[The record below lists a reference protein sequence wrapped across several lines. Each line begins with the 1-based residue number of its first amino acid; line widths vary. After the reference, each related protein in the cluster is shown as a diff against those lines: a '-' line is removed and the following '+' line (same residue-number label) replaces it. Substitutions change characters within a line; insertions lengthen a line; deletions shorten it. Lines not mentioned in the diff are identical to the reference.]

1 VPLRVRCHE
10 CDGQGTVS
18 NANDLAYVDMASLE
32 VESAL
37 FGSHADFL
45 AHGVEVVVAEANLR
59 YLVPCRFEDDLVV
72 TRSSGT
78 SGLSV
83 VLDFEIHRG
92 KQRVIGPSG
101 MYSSTPR
108 RGGGPLRPNGCQPDV
123 GTPGL

>member
-1 VPLRVRCHE
+1 MPLRVRCHE

-18 NANDLAYVDMASLE
+18 NANYLAY
-32 VESAL
+32 
-37 FGSHADFL
+37 
-45 AHGVEVVVAEANLR
+45 AEANLR

-92 KQRVIGPSG
+92 KQRVIGAKVPG
-101 MYSSTPR
+101 